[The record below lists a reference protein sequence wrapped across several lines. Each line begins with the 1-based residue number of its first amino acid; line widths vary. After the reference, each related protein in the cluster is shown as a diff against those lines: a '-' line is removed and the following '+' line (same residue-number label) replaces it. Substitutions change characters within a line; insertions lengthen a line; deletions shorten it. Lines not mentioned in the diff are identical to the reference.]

1 MKKASH
7 IFELEQ
13 ENDERDE
20 MKILE
25 RGWAIFFSC
34 AIALLIYSQG
44 AEASWN
50 SPAPE
55 LTSSGWINSEP
66 KSLQDLR
73 GQVVLVEF
81 WTFGCYNCRN
91 VQPQIKKWHQ
101 AFSKQGLEVIGIHSP
116 EFAYEKDF
124 EAVKRYVRENDIRY
138 AVVTDNDFSIWNRYG
153 NHYWPAIYL
162 IDKKGMIRYTRIG
175 EGGYSE
181 TENKIQELLAEG
193 R

>member
-1 MKKASH
+1 
-7 IFELEQ
+7 
-13 ENDERDE
+13 
-20 MKILE
+20 MKIFE
-25 RGWAIFFSC
+25 RGWAVFFSG
-34 AIALLIYSQG
+34 AIALLIYAQG

-50 SPAPE
+50 RPAPE

-66 KSLQDLR
+66 KSLLDLR

-116 EFAYEKDF
+116 EFAYEKDL

-138 AVVTDNDFSIWNRYG
+138 TVVTDNDFSIWNRYG

-162 IDKKGMIRYTRIG
+162 IDKKGRIRYTRIG